1 VKAPD
6 VVIAGAGI
14 FGGAAA
20 CFLAQRHVSVLIL
33 ERGEI
38 ASGATGWTSGIVR
51 VHYTNEPE
59 ARLALLSRRY
69 FREWPD
75 LIGGTAGFRQ
85 TGFLRIVG
93 PHDRERLDAN
103 VAMLRRIGTPVD
115 LLEPDDLRAL
125 QPDLATEDV
134 GGAAHEPEGGYA
146 AGVEAAQSLIE
157 RAVAEGAEVRRGTA
171 VTALR
176 TEDGRITGVETA
188 QGSVACGQVL
198 LAAGAWTGALLRGL
212 GVELPVRVKLIR
224 AGLIAH
230 PPERPVGHVTVYDDA
245 IGTYYRPDAGVRT
258 EFGLRY
264 LWDVDPEAVGSSV
277 GLDVLADGARYLV
290 PRIPALAEGG
300 LARAWGA
307 PDGFSSDGASILGA
321 VPGIEGLYLAAAGS
335 GTGFKIAPAAG
346 LGLAE
351 LMCNDPSPSVDL
363 RPFRLER
370 FAEGKLLQGPT
381 DYRRPRWR
389 DEPMPDQPV
398 SD

>member
-1 VKAPD
+1 
-6 VVIAGAGI
+6 VVIVGAGI
-14 FGGAAA
+14 FGAAAA
-20 CFLAQRHVSVLIL
+20 CFLALRRVNVLVL

-38 ASGATGWTSGIVR
+38 ASGATGWTSGIIR

-75 LIGGTAGFRQ
+75 LIGGTAGFHP

-93 PHDRERLDAN
+93 PHDRERLEVN
-103 VAMLRRIGTPVD
+103 VAMLRRIGTPVE
-115 LLEPDDLRAL
+115 LLEPHDLRAL
-125 QPDLATEDV
+125 QPDLATDDV
-134 GGAAHEPEGGYA
+134 GGAAYEPEGGYA
-146 AGVEAAQSLIE
+146 AGVEATQSLVD
-157 RAVAEGAEVRRGTA
+157 RALAEGAEVRRGVA
-171 VTALR
+171 VTTLR
-176 TEDGRITGVETA
+176 TEDGRIAGVETG
-188 QGSVACGQVL
+188 QGSIACGRVL
-198 LAAGAWTGALLRGL
+198 LAAGAWTGPLLRGL

-230 PPERPVGHVTVYDDA
+230 PAAHPVGHMTVYDDA

-264 LWDVDPEAVGSSV
+264 LWDVDPGATAFSV
-277 GLDVLADGARYLV
+277 GLDVLADGARHLV
-290 PRIPALAEGG
+290 RRIPALTEGG

-351 LMCNDPSPSVDL
+351 LMSDDPSPSVDL

-370 FAEGKLLQGPT
+370 FAEGELLRRPT
-381 DYRRPRWR
+381 DYRRPLWR
-389 DEPMPDQPV
+389 DQPPG
-398 SD
+398 

>member
-6 VVIAGAGI
+6 VVVVGAGI
-14 FGGAAA
+14 FGAAAA
-20 CFLAQRHVSVLIL
+20 CFLAQRRMHVLVL
-33 ERGEI
+33 ERGEV

-59 ARLALLSRRY
+59 ARLALRSRRY

-75 LIGGTAGFRQ
+75 LIGGTAGFRE

-93 PHDRERLDAN
+93 PHDREHLEAN

-115 LLEPDDLRAL
+115 LLEPDALREL
-125 QPDLATEDV
+125 QPDLAVADV
-134 GGAAHEPEGGYA
+134 GGAAYEPEGGYA
-146 AGVEAAQSLIE
+146 AGVEATQSLVD
-157 RAVAEGAEVRRGTA
+157 RAVAGGAEIRRGVR

-176 TEDGRITGVETA
+176 AEDGRITGVETA
-188 QGSVACGQVL
+188 QGTIACGRALV
-198 LAAGAWTGALLRGL
+198 AAGAWTGPLLRGL

-230 PPERPVGHVTVYDDA
+230 PPARPVGHMTVYDDA

-264 LWDVDPEAVGSSV
+264 LWDADPDTLASSV
-277 GLDVLADGARYLV
+277 GLDVLADGARHLV
-290 PRIPALAEGG
+290 RRIPALAEGG

-307 PDGFSSDGASILGA
+307 PDGFSSDGAPIFGA
-321 VPGIEGLYLAAAGS
+321 VPGVEGLYLAAAGS

-351 LMCNDPSPSVDL
+351 LISDEPSPSVDL
-363 RPFRLER
+363 RSFRLER
-370 FAEGKLLQGPT
+370 FAEGALLRGPT
-381 DYRRPRWR
+381 DYRRPAWR
-389 DEPMPDQPV
+389 DEPLPD
-398 SD
+398 

>member
-6 VVIAGAGI
+6 VVIVGAGV
-14 FGGAAA
+14 FGAAAA
-20 CFLAQRHVSVLIL
+20 CFLARRRMTVLVL
-33 ERGEI
+33 ERGEV
-38 ASGATGWTSGIVR
+38 ASGATGWTSGIIR

-69 FREWPD
+69 FREWSH
-75 LIGGTAGFRQ
+75 LIGGTAGFHP

-93 PHDRERLDAN
+93 PHDRERLEAN
-103 VAMLRRIGTPVD
+103 VAMLRRIGTSVD
-115 LLEPDDLRAL
+115 LLEAHDLRVL
-125 QPDLATEDV
+125 QPDLDAGDV
-134 GGAAHEPEGGYA
+134 GGAAYELEGGYA
-146 AGVEAAQSLIE
+146 AGVEATQSLVE
-157 RAVAEGAEVRRGTA
+157 RAVADGAEVRRGVA

-176 TEDGRITGVETA
+176 VEDGRIAGVETA
-188 QGSVACGQVL
+188 QGPIACGRVL
-198 LAAGAWTGALLRGL
+198 VAAGAWTGALLHPL
-212 GVELPVRVKLIR
+212 GIDLPVRVKLIR

-230 PPERPVGHVTVYDDA
+230 PPARPVSHMTVYDDA

-264 LWDVDPEAVGSSV
+264 LWDVDPETTASSV
-277 GLDVLADGARYLV
+277 GLDVLADGAQHLV
-290 PRIPALAEGG
+290 RRIPALVEGG

-307 PDGFSSDGASILGA
+307 PDGFSSDGGA
-321 VPGIEGLYLAAAGS
+321 IFGPVPGVGGLYLAAAGS

-351 LMCNDPSPSVDL
+351 LMSDEPTPSVDL

-370 FAEGKLLQGPT
+370 FAEGALLQRPT

-389 DEPMPDQPV
+389 DEPMD
-398 SD
+398 